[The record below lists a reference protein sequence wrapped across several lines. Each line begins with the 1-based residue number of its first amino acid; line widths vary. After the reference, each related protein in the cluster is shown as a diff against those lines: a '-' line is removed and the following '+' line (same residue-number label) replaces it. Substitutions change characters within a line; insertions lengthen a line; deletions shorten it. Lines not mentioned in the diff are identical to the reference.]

1 MSTSRAARA
10 RQPYLEAINERVIVF
25 DGAFGTFVQG
35 LDLGPDDFG
44 GASLE
49 GCNEMLCL
57 TRPDV
62 IQQMHR
68 AFLDVGV
75 DALETASFGSFS
87 TVLTE
92 YDIPERAFELNV
104 AAARLARETA
114 DEYEA
119 DGRPRYVA
127 GSIGPGTKLPSLGHI
142 GFAELRDA
150 YVEQARGLLVGG
162 VDLFLIETCM
172 DLLQIK
178 AAMIACR
185 RAMVAEGRKVPI
197 QVQVTME
204 TTGRMLVGSEIG
216 AAVTAIGAMRPD
228 VLGINCATGPAEM
241 QEHLRYLSQ
250 HSRVPIS
257 VLPNAGLPSVVDGR
271 THYDLTPEALAEFH
285 AHHVRDLGIGIVGGC
300 CGTTP
305 AHLKAVVDTVRGL
318 TPHPRRPDEPPS
330 VSSIYS
336 PVPIQQDNS
345 FLIIGERTNTNGSK
359 AFREAM
365 IAGDWD
371 TCTKMATEQ
380 VREGAHVLD
389 VCVDYVGRDGVV
401 DMNEIASRFATQ
413 ASVPLVL
420 DSTEPPVME
429 AGLQHIGGRAILN
442 SANLEDGDEPGSRL
456 DRVFSLAREYG
467 SAVVCLLID
476 EKGQARDVEWKME
489 IAHRLHRIA
498 VDRYGLSASDLIFD
512 ALTFPLSTGDDDLR
526 LDAKHTIDAIRRIKT
541 EIPGCFTT
549 LGVSNVS
556 FGLKPAARQA
566 LNSVFLHECVE
577 AGLDSAIVH
586 AGKIVPLARMPEEQ
600 KQVCLDLIYDRRRPD
615 YDPLTTLLEV
625 FEDVSTVNAVKED
638 RSGWP
643 IEERLK
649 HRIID
654 GDREGLTDDL
664 DEAMAAGLAPLTIVN
679 DVLLDG
685 MKVVGELFGSGQM
698 QLPFVLQ
705 SAETMKTAVAHL
717 EPHMEKTGESTAK
730 GKLVL
735 ATVKGDVHDIGKN
748 LVDIICTNNGY
759 EVHNIGIKVPISEMV
774 QKVKEVN
781 ADALGM
787 SGLLVKSTLI
797 MRENLEEMNRLGL
810 ADVPVLLGGAALTR
824 SYVEQDLRDVY
835 EGRVFYGRDAFE
847 GLNTLDKI
855 MEMKKS
861 GVDDPDFGRV
871 PTGRVLPKREKNDVA
886 PADLPTRSPDVATDN
901 PVFTPPFLGSRIVK
915 GIGLDEIAQYVNETA
930 LFRNQWQFRPE
941 NGESDDD
948 FKTRIRAVFRQELA
962 EAKAAGY
969 LVPQVV
975 YGYFCVNGDGN
986 DLVVWTDESRTA
998 ELVRFSYPRQT
1009 QAPYLCIADFFRPV
1023 GAEPDYAAFH
1033 IVTMGA
1039 AVSEEAARLFSANE
1053 YQKYMLVHGLGVEM
1067 AEALAELWHKRIRTE
1082 WGFVDEDGPSI
1093 GGLFRQQYRGG
1104 RYSWGYPA
1112 CPDLEDNATVARL
1125 LEAGRLGIDVNE
1137 DTGWQY
1143 QPEQTTSAIICHHPQ
1158 AKYFV
1163 AR

>member
-1 MSTSRAARA
+1 MS
-10 RQPYLEAINERVIVF
+10 RQPYLEAISERVIVF

-62 IQQMHR
+62 IRQMHA

-92 YDIPERAFELNV
+92 YDIPERAYELNV

-114 DEYEA
+114 NDYEA

-142 GFAELRDA
+142 SFAELRDS
-150 YVEQARGLLVGG
+150 YEEQARGLIVGG
-162 VDLFLIETCM
+162 ADLFLVETCM

-185 RAMVAEGRKVPI
+185 RAMVAEGREIPI

-250 HSRVPIS
+250 HSPVPIS

-271 THYDLTPEALAEFH
+271 THYDLTPPELAEFH

-305 AHLKAVVDTVRGL
+305 EHLKAVVDAVRGL
-318 TPHPRRPDEPPS
+318 TPAPRQPADEPS

-336 PVPIQQDNS
+336 PVPIDQDNS

-371 TCTKMATEQ
+371 TCSKMATDQ
-380 VREGAHVLD
+380 IREGAHVLD

-413 ASVPLVL
+413 ASAPLVL

-467 SAVVCLLID
+467 AAVVCLLID

-586 AGKIVPLARMPEEQ
+586 AGKIVPLARMPEEH
-600 KQVCLDLIYDRRRPD
+600 KQVCLDLVYDRRRPG
-615 YDPLTTLLEV
+615 YDPLTTLLDV
-625 FEDVSTVNAVKED
+625 FEDVSTVNSVKED

-664 DEAMAAGLAPLTIVN
+664 DEAMATGLAPLAIVN
-679 DVLLDG
+679 EILLDG
-685 MKVVGELFGSGQM
+685 MKVVGDLFGSGQM

-759 EVHNIGIKVPISEMV
+759 EVHNIGIKVPVSEMID
-774 QKVKEVN
+774 KVKEVA

-797 MRENLEEMNRLGL
+797 MRENLEELNRLGL

-824 SYVEQDLRDVY
+824 SYVERDLREVY
-835 EGRVFYGRDAFE
+835 DGRVFYGRDAFE

-855 MEMKKS
+855 MDMKKS
-861 GVDDPDFGRV
+861 GIDDPDFGRV
-871 PTGRVLPKREKNDVA
+871 PTGRVLPERTKSADE
-886 PADLPTRSPDVATDN
+886 PTDLPRRSPDVATDN

-948 FKTRIRAVFRQELA
+948 FKARIRSVFRQELA

-975 YGYFCVNGDGN
+975 YGYYCVNGDGN
-986 DLVVWTDESRTA
+986 DLVVWTDETRTA
-998 ELVRFSYPRQT
+998 ELARFTYPRQK
-1009 QAPYLCIADFFRPV
+1009 QAPYFCIADFFRPV
-1023 GAEPDYAAFH
+1023 DSEPDYAAFH

-1039 AVSEEAARLFSANE
+1039 AVSDEAARLFAANE

-1067 AEALAELWHKRIRTE
+1067 AEALAELWHKRIRDD
-1082 WGFVDEDGPSI
+1082 WGFGAEDGPSI

-1112 CPDLEDNATVARL
+1112 CPDLEDNATVATL
-1125 LEAGRLGIDVNE
+1125 LEAGRLGIEVNE